1 MGDEDYEVGCES
13 NRVVGRI
20 ESFCDL
26 VEDVYPKEISQTAR
40 LTRENYSLDDKQ
52 WEDLQNHFRDFSN
65 N

>member
-1 MGDEDYEVGCES
+1 MGDEDYEVGSES
-13 NRVVGRI
+13 DRVVGRV

-26 VEDVYPKEISQTAR
+26 VEDVYPKEIGQTAR